1 MVRDIAA
8 RRRHARAS
16 AGWRLCRRWTA
27 GVLCLAA
34 AGIMATPAAAAGTAP
49 SSAGTTSSPLT
60 VQVVAF
66 DVQGNTLL
74 PEAAVQARLAAFT
87 GRQPLQRLKDAA
99 AAVQELFRSQG
110 YGGVVAFVPEQTMDG
125 GTVRIRVVE
134 GRLTQV
140 DVAATRQFSEA
151 NVRASLP
158 SLVTGRTPNV
168 RLIDAEIQL
177 ANENPAKTVQ
187 VLLQP
192 GARSGDIAAKLS
204 VTEQPVQRFSAR
216 LDDTGSER
224 TGRWRAGLGWQHANV
239 FDKDH
244 VFAAELQTAPE
255 NTQAVAVL
263 SLNYRAPLYAQAMA
277 VDAFAAYSNVDAGT
291 SATPA
296 GDLSFGG
303 KGYVLGTRLNAYL
316 SRYENID
323 QRLVLGL
330 EWREYL
336 NNCAIEGLPQG
347 ACGAAG
353 ESVSVQPLSL
363 SYTAQTVSEVR
374 AGFSVG
380 LHTNLGLGGAH
391 GAQADFEAV
400 RKNSQ
405 RRYTLLRLSAQVA
418 WPLPEGVLSG
428 VVLAAR
434 LQGQFSGRALVPG
447 ELFGIGG
454 AQSVRGF
461 GERELTADSGLQASV
476 EAISAGLGELLKL
489 PGLDLRALIFAD
501 AGYGANRQQDACQA
515 GRTEC
520 RIGSVGAG
528 LRANWQQMTLRL
540 DVARAMSAG
549 NGTAKGGTRAHF
561 AASTQF

>member
-1 MVRDIAA
+1 MT
-8 RRRHARAS
+8 
-16 AGWRLCRRWTA
+16 G
-27 GVLCLAA
+27 
-34 AGIMATPAAAAGTAP
+34 PAA
-49 SSAGTTSSPLT
+49 SPAVL
-60 VQVVAF
+60 VRAF

-74 PEAAVQARLAAFT
+74 PEAALQARLLEFT
-87 GRQPLQRLKDAA
+87 GSQPLQRVRDAA
-99 AAVQELFRSQG
+99 AAVQELYRREG

-125 GTVRIRVVE
+125 GVVRIRVVE

-140 DVAATRQFSEA
+140 DVAATRQFSAA

-168 RLIDAEIQL
+168 RRIDAEIQL

-204 VTEQPVQRFSAR
+204 LVEQPVQRFSAR
-216 LDDTGSER
+216 LDNTGSER
-224 TGRWRAGLGWQHANV
+224 TGRWRAALGWQHANV

-244 VFAAELQTAPE
+244 VFAGELQTAPE
-255 NTQAVAVL
+255 KPQAVAVL

-277 VDAFAAYSNVDAGT
+277 VDAFAAYSNVDAGK

-296 GDLSFGG
+296 GDLSFSG
-303 KGYVLGTRLNAYL
+303 KGNVLGTRLNAYL
-316 SRYENID
+316 PRYRNID

-336 NNCAIEGLPQG
+336 NNCGIEGLPQG

-363 SYTAQTVSEVR
+363 TYTAQAVSELR

-380 LHTNLGLGGAH
+380 LYTNLGLGGTH

-400 RKNSQ
+400 RRNSQ
-405 RRYTLLRLSAQVA
+405 RHYSLLRMSAQLTWPVPAAA
-418 WPLPEGVLSG
+418 WEGT
-428 VVLAAR
+428 VLAVR
-434 LQGQFSGRALVPG
+434 LQGQFSGQALVPG

-461 GERELTADSGLQASV
+461 EEREIAADSGLQANV
-476 EAISAGLGELLKL
+476 EAISPSLADSLKQR
-489 PGLDLRALIFAD
+489 GIDLRALLFAD
-501 AGYGANRQQDACQA
+501 AGYVANRQQDACQP
-515 GRTEC
+515 GRSEC
-520 RIGSVGAG
+520 RIGSLGGG
-528 LRANWQQMTLRL
+528 LRTNWQLWTLRL

-549 NGTAKGGTRAHF
+549 STTGKGDTRAHL